1 MRLRK
6 RRDYLGAQ
14 QHPQRRKHHGRHF
27 LVIVAPRSDSGSRE
41 PWGRIGITVSK
52 KVGNAVVRNRVK
64 RWVREFV
71 RTNPSWLPSGR
82 DVVVIAKRSAS
93 TLRRLADVDAD
104 LRPLERRL

>member
-27 LVIVAPRSDSGSRE
+27 LVIVAPRSDTGSRE
-41 PWGRIGITVSK
+41 SFGRIGITVSK

-64 RWVREFV
+64 RWVRELV
-71 RTNPSWLPSGR
+71 RTHPRWLPAGR

-93 TLRRLADVDAD
+93 TLRGLADVERD
-104 LRPLERRL
+104 LLPLEHRL